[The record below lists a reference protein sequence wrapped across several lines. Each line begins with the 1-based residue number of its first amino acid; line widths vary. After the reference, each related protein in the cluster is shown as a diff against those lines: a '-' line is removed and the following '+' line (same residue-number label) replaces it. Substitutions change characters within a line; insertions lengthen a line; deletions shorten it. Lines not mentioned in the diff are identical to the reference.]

1 MDTIEIRSIEKIKTN
16 KVRVRGRVLFNLKME
31 IFSVRDSSIVTLY
44 LKKFCES
51 QCIYLIREMK
61 YKT

>member
-44 LKKFCES
+44 LKKFYES
-51 QCIYLIREMK
+51 LCIYLIREMK

>member
-44 LKKFCES
+44 LKKFYES

>member
-16 KVRVRGRVLFNLKME
+16 KVRVRARVLFNLKME

-44 LKKFCES
+44 LKKFYES
-51 QCIYLIREMK
+51 
-61 YKT
+61 